1 MKTIAPV
8 RLLKLALF
16 ADAGASAT
24 LAAGQLMFPALL
36 AEQLS
41 LPSVLLMESGVFLV
55 GYVLMLVVLASM
67 ARVWA
72 AAIQFVVIGNVGW
85 ALGCL
90 ALAATPL
97 VSPNGLGV
105 AFLLFQAVSVLLFA
119 AMQRAG
125 LRASMDAPARPVAG
139 TIA

>member
-8 RLLKLALF
+8 RLLKFALC
-16 ADAGASAT
+16 ADAAASAA
-24 LAAGQLMFPALL
+24 LAGGQLMFPALL
-36 AEQLS
+36 AQHLS
-41 LPSVLLMESGVFLV
+41 LPAMLLTETGIFLV
-55 GYVLMLVVLASM
+55 GYVLMLLALASM

-85 ALGCL
+85 AIGCL

-97 VSPNGLGV
+97 VSPSGLGV

-119 AMQRAG
+119 WLQRAG
-125 LRASMDAPARPVAG
+125 LRASLDAPPARNNQS
-139 TIA
+139 IA

>member
-8 RLLKLALF
+8 RFLKLALY
-16 ADAGASAT
+16 ADAAASAT
-24 LAAGQLMFPALL
+24 LAGGQLLFPSLL
-36 AEQLS
+36 AEHLS
-41 LPSVLLMESGVFLV
+41 LPAILLTETGIFLV
-55 GYVLMLVVLASM
+55 GYVLMLLCLAGM

-97 VSPNGLGV
+97 VSPSMLGV
-105 AFLLFQAVSVLLFA
+105 AFLVFQAVAVLLFA
-119 AMQRAG
+119 WMERAG
-125 LRASMDAPARPVAG
+125 LRASMAIAPALDQRSLA
-139 TIA
+139 

>member
-36 AEQLS
+36 AEHLS

-97 VSPNGLGV
+97 VSPSALGV
-105 AFLLFQAVSVLLFA
+105 AFLVFQAVSVLLFA
-119 AMQRAG
+119 WMEWTG
-125 LRASMDAPARPVAG
+125 LRASVNSAPSRHALS
-139 TIA
+139 

>member
-8 RLLKLALF
+8 RFLKLALY
-16 ADAGASAT
+16 ADAAASAA
-24 LAAGQLMFPALL
+24 LAGGQLLFPALL
-36 AEQLS
+36 SEQLS
-41 LPSVLLMESGVFLV
+41 LPAMLLTETGIFLV
-55 GYVLMLVVLASM
+55 GYVLMLLFLAGM

-97 VSPNGLGV
+97 VSPSGLGV
-105 AFLLFQAVSVLLFA
+105 AFLLFQAVAVLLFA
-119 AMQRAG
+119 WLERAG
-125 LRASMDAPARPVAG
+125 LRASMGIARAPDHCS
-139 TIA
+139 IA

>member
-8 RLLKLALF
+8 RFLKLALYG
-16 ADAGASAT
+16 DAAASAT
-24 LAAGQLMFPALL
+24 LAGGQLLFPALL
-36 AEQLS
+36 SEHLS
-41 LPSVLLMESGVFLV
+41 LPTILLTETGIFLV
-55 GYVLMLVVLASM
+55 GYVLMLLCLAGM

-97 VSPNGLGV
+97 VSPSGLGV
-105 AFLLFQAVSVLLFA
+105 AFLLFQAVAVLLFA
-119 AMQRAG
+119 WMERAG
-125 LRASMDAPARPVAG
+125 LQASTDAPARDQRS
-139 TIA
+139 IA